1 MAITCYLFPKTML
14 ATAIPEGDT
23 TNQISHT
30 TKTQIFGPYAC
41 DLGTWTGLAK
51 RTDLEGLHQLSS
63 SRPRL
68 DRRQRPAA
76 ARWGQHLCGAMQE
89 LGGSAMG
96 CRRGQRRSGV
106 LEARPPTNLE
116 VRLPTNLE
124 ARKATVWRGCWIR
137 EVGGKQKAC
146 PGSHGGGYEQQAVAA
161 CGGARLLPTEA
172 PGWGKPK
179 ACDGGARGNR
189 IS

>member
-1 MAITCYLFPKTML
+1 LGTKNRKKLSQIAISSRAFHLTCYLHEHGELHHMAITCHLFPKTML

-51 RTDLEGLHQLSS
+51 RTDLEGLHQRSS
-63 SRPRL
+63 SRPQL
-68 DRRQRPAA
+68 DRRRRPAA

-96 CRRGQRRSGV
+96 CRRGRRRSGI
-106 LEARPPTNLE
+106 LEARPPT
-116 VRLPTNLE
+116 T
-124 ARKATVWRGCWIR
+124 W
-137 EVGGKQKAC
+137 
-146 PGSHGGGYEQQAVAA
+146 S
-161 CGGARLLPTEA
+161 
-172 PGWGKPK
+172 
-179 ACDGGARGNR
+179 
-189 IS
+189 

>member
-14 ATAIPEGDT
+14 ATSIPEGNT

-51 RTDLEGLHQLSS
+51 RTDLEGLHQRSS

-68 DRRQRPAA
+68 DRRRRPAA

-89 LGGSAMG
+89 LGSSAMG
-96 CRRGQRRSGV
+96 CRGAAQERRPGG
-106 LEARPPTNLE
+106 EATDKPGG
-116 VRLPTNLE
+116 E
-124 ARKATVWRGCWIR
+124 AAH
-137 EVGGKQKAC
+137 EPGGKESDGVAGMLDQR
-146 PGSHGGGYEQQAVAA
+146 GGRETEGAPWIPRGWLR

-172 PGWGKPK
+172 PGWGKPE
-179 ACDGGARGNR
+179 ACDGGARSNQ